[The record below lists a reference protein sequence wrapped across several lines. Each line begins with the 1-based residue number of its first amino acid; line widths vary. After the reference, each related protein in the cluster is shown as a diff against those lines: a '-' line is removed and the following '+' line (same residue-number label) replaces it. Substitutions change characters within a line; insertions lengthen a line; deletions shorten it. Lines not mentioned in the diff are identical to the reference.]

1 MRDSISVTDGETAAD
16 GSTEPPLGWGV
27 SGVWPA
33 MCINVPTNE
42 REVPEKLLKG
52 VFKVKTLYIL
62 SSTISRQHSI
72 SIEVNIF
79 CHLTVEVTVSRS
91 GLSVPYEYSEFCK
104 RSLLGFR
111 QDMLVLPVQVYRMS
125 GLGEHRAHS
134 LRSCVE

>member
-1 MRDSISVTDGETAAD
+1 
-16 GSTEPPLGWGV
+16 
-27 SGVWPA
+27 

-111 QDMLVLPVQVYRMS
+111 QDML
-125 GLGEHRAHS
+125 
-134 LRSCVE
+134 